1 LRSSYEGSAAKQI
14 LSLVVFA
21 FGKEMMKGAVSPFCW
36 PELISRI
43 PSGLGFQSET
53 ELYTSTMGGGGA
65 LILSTH
71 ILFILVLV
79 FLMEEERES
88 LQNSIHT
95 EERACGSGG
104 QRYSEL

>member
-1 LRSSYEGSAAKQI
+1 VGGAAKQI

-43 PSGLGFQSET
+43 PSGLGFQSDT
-53 ELYTSTMGGGGA
+53 ELYTSTMGGGGGA

-71 ILFILVLV
+71 ILFILMLV

-88 LQNSIHT
+88 IFYNIHT

-104 QRYSEL
+104 QGYSEL